1 MPPPSMGRKEEIMI
15 DASPTKGRG
24 KKEND
29 IGLPYPGAQL

>member
-1 MPPPSMGRKEEIMI
+1 MI

-29 IGLPYPGAQL
+29 IGLPYPGGEL